1 MTWRLTTICRHVLL
15 ATWLAVSGAVAAE
28 VPALAAEDRAD
39 LDRIEAYLNT
49 LNTVRARFVQIA
61 PDGGASNGTVYMSRP
76 GKMRIEYDPPVPVL
90 VVANGLF
97 LIFYD
102 KQLEQISHIPLDST
116 PAGVLLRESIVL
128 DDDIRVDGLERS
140 PGVIRIALVDAADP
154 NAGKLILTFGDKPLE
169 LRQWTVI
176 DGQGQETR
184 VGLLDAQFDL
194 ALDPDL
200 FVFRDPR
207 VGGGSR

>member
-1 MTWRLTTICRHVLL
+1 MTIRIATVLGPLLL
-15 ATWLAVSGAVAAE
+15 ATWLGLSGARAAE
-28 VPALAAEDRAD
+28 VQTLAAEDRAD

-49 LNTVRARFVQIA
+49 LNTVQARFVQIA
-61 PDGGASNGTVYMSRP
+61 PDGGAANGTVYMSRP

-116 PAGVLLRESIVL
+116 PAGVLLRESIIL
-128 DDDIRVDGLERS
+128 DDDIAVAGFERA
-140 PGVIRIALVDAADP
+140 PGVIRVALVDSADP
-154 NAGKLILTFGDKPLE
+154 DAGKLILTFGDAPLE

-194 ALDPDL
+194 ALDPEL

-207 VGGGSR
+207 FGDTNR